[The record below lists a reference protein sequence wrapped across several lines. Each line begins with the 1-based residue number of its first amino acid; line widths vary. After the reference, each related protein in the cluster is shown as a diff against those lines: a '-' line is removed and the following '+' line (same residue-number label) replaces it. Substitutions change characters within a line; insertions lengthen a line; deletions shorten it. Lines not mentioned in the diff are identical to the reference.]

1 MSIGSEVAWEAR
13 DLAGPSGAGGVALA
27 SCKHNMKHITKISKG
42 VHSSSTRFGKLISV
56 LANNMEAKWRMN
68 VGKG

>member
-1 MSIGSEVAWEAR
+1 MSMGSEVAREAW
-13 DLAGPSGAGGVALA
+13 DLAGPSSVGGAALA
-27 SCKHNMKHITKISKG
+27 SCKQHMEHIKKISKG

>member
-1 MSIGSEVAWEAR
+1 MSIGSEVAREAW
-13 DLAGPSGAGGVALA
+13 DLAGPSSVGGAALA
-27 SCKHNMKHITKISKG
+27 SCKQHMEHIKKKSAKELIA
-42 VHSSSTRFGKLISV
+42 VLISV

>member
-1 MSIGSEVAWEAR
+1 MSMGSEVAREAW
-13 DLAGPSGAGGVALA
+13 DLAGPSSVGGAALA
-27 SCKHNMKHITKISKG
+27 SCKPHMKHITKISKG